1 MARLVVH
8 GWCLG
13 VRVKPH
19 PAASTIPQSGVSGD
33 GDRSYNSSGAQEWRL
48 GAGSKGMADKLD
60 IGDAFPSL
68 ALNLADGR
76 SITVPDD
83 LGGLYRVILLYR
95 GHW

>member
-1 MARLVVH
+1 
-8 GWCLG
+8 
-13 VRVKPH
+13 
-19 PAASTIPQSGVSGD
+19 
-33 GDRSYNSSGAQEWRL
+33 
-48 GAGSKGMADKLD
+48 MADKLD

-68 ALNLADGR
+68 ALNLVDGR